1 MVYIAF
7 PSLNFTFNNSSR
19 FNSLLPGHFW
29 NHFSIILLLFA
40 VGNLKNSRII
50 RICFCVVIAW
60 FLLHSERVD
69 VLGLL
74 IFLIIRYCSKK
85 NYNFSFKVMSG
96 ITIIGIFIF
105 VVFLYIGHSRAG
117 EQTILS
123 ITSFWQTFMTQST
136 ASDLGHVFNGTI
148 EYTYNRG
155 LLFGKTYITYLQGL
169 IPMFDQPL
177 RAGHLVQLYYHTA
190 GGELIISE
198 PYINFG
204 YIGILV
210 IIPVYIWMVEK
221 IIKKNTLYGRIVFYF
236 LTASAVRYLWY
247 GLTYIETG
255 IIYLIPLSYLLS
267 KVLKIKIKKKG
278 N

>member
-1 MVYIAF
+1 
-7 PSLNFTFNNSSR
+7 
-19 FNSLLPGHFW
+19 
-29 NHFSIILLLFA
+29 
-40 VGNLKNSRII
+40 
-50 RICFCVVIAW
+50 
-60 FLLHSERVD
+60 
-69 VLGLL
+69 
-74 IFLIIRYCSKK
+74 
-85 NYNFSFKVMSG
+85 MSG

-236 LTASAVRYLWY
+236 
-247 GLTYIETG
+247 
-255 IIYLIPLSYLLS
+255 
-267 KVLKIKIKKKG
+267 
-278 N
+278 